1 MPNSSAIS
9 PVSFHAA
16 RYSLCACW
24 TAAISSLSKNCTDSL
39 NLQICHSTRSD
50 VSKSDTDKCE
60 NLRKRFCQWYT
71 FAQVKEAIDITPE
84 FVATIPIPR
93 LAPEKEKEIAD
104 RVREAEKMRD
114 KANKDFIE
122 QRNHIESIMFSNMK
136 SK

>member
-1 MPNSSAIS
+1 M
-9 PVSFHAA
+9 
-16 RYSLCACW
+16 
-24 TAAISSLSKNCTDSL
+24 

-104 RVREAEKMRD
+104 RVRETEKMRD

>member
-1 MPNSSAIS
+1 M
-9 PVSFHAA
+9 
-16 RYSLCACW
+16 
-24 TAAISSLSKNCTDSL
+24 
-39 NLQICHSTRSD
+39 
-50 VSKSDTDKCE
+50 
-60 NLRKRFCQWYT
+60 
-71 FAQVKEAIDITPE
+71 FAQVKEAIDITSE

-104 RVREAEKMRD
+104 RVREAEKMSD